1 MIRKNLYIIILV
13 CSFFSFSQNENCT
26 TIYLIRHAE
35 KVRNNPENKNPNL
48 NNKGILRANKWKEVL
63 RHVKFDKILST
74 NLYRTLETAKPV
86 SKHNN
91 LKVSTYVPSKE
102 FYKNFIVENNG
113 TTVLIVG
120 HSNTTPFFVNSLIEM
135 DLYNEIADDN
145 NGNLYYVNKCGNNP
159 PNHAIYHIN

>member
-74 NLYRTLETAKPV
+74 N
-86 SKHNN
+86 
-91 LKVSTYVPSKE
+91 
-102 FYKNFIVENNG
+102 FIE
-113 TTVLIVG
+113 L
-120 HSNTTPFFVNSLIEM
+120 
-135 DLYNEIADDN
+135 
-145 NGNLYYVNKCGNNP
+145 
-159 PNHAIYHIN
+159 

>member
-1 MIRKNLYIIILV
+1 M
-13 CSFFSFSQNENCT
+13 
-26 TIYLIRHAE
+26 
-35 KVRNNPENKNPNL
+35 